1 MIRSCRILW
10 ERLTSKKGKLR
21 IARLR
26 SASCLQYKPWCEP
39 FEDRLALNYSFG
51 AAAYQPI
58 NLVAGAPGVFTIIN
72 YADDLAAPINL
83 GTNTFNFFGT
93 TYTGFNQLFASSNAL
108 VTFEFG
114 NSNAVN
120 TDLTSLPQEAA
131 IAPMWTDWIKT
142 SGGPMLLGQFDSGNN
157 RLILQWDKL
166 DSVNSPTTPIPAT
179 FQLILQLNSGN
190 TPGTIT
196 FNYASVDTGNA
207 DANGATSTIG
217 IKNRGTQGPDRI
229 LVSFNSTNPLIGNNQ
244 AIQITW
250 DNPVPVITGLSATS
264 AVEGSSPVPLTVTG
278 SNFSTSSVVQ
288 VNGASLA
295 TTFGNASQLQVT
307 LPALVLAE
315 EGNLNIT
322 VLNPGNH
329 VSNSEVFTV
338 ADASLAAT
346 HQSINATEGLPFTGV
361 VATFTDANPNSTT
374 ADFSATITWGDGHTS
389 NGTVAVNP
397 TGGFTVT
404 GSNTYLDEGSYS
416 LTVHIVD
423 DGGAVTDIS
432 GTAVV
437 ADASLTAAG
446 SAITATEGA
455 GFNGVVATFTD
466 ANPNSTTADFSA
478 TITWGDGHTS
488 NGTVAV
494 NPTGGFTVTG
504 SNTYL
509 DEGSY
514 SPTVHIV
521 DDGGAVA
528 DISGTAVVADASLTA
543 TGSAIT
549 ATEGA
554 GFNGVVATFT
564 DANPNSTAADFSA
577 TIIWGDGHTSN
588 GTVAVNPT
596 GGFTVTGSN
605 TYLDEGSYSPTVQIA
620 DDGGAVANVTSPA
633 VVADAS
639 LTAKG
644 SAITATEGA
653 GFNGVVATFT
663 DTNPNSTT
671 ADFSATITW
680 GDGQTSS
687 GIVAANP
694 NGGFNVLGT
703 NTYHLQGSYAITVQ
717 IHDVGGTSTTAAS
730 MAQIADGPL
739 TATGSTFNVT
749 TGVAFSNVVAT
760 FTDSNPFGQAGDF
773 TAAIAWGDS
782 TRSMGTVVANAN
794 GGFSVLGNHSYGK
807 RGSYSLT
814 IAILDKGGSSA
825 TASSTVLVSHSK
837 PVVKATVRP
846 ATTSWETAILSGSFS
861 DLVSQHHVLLV
872 NWGDGKVTTLDLH
885 TGTGG
890 LFSLRHHYAGSFIR
904 RHPQGV
910 NIVVKFL
917 LDDGTFSDPLV
928 LHSSFFHHRYHL
940 HQ

>member
-446 SAITATEGA
+446 SAIM
-455 GFNGVVATFTD
+455 
-466 ANPNSTTADFSA
+466 
-478 TITWGDGHTS
+478 
-488 NGTVAV
+488 
-494 NPTGGFTVTG
+494 
-504 SNTYL
+504 
-509 DEGSY
+509 
-514 SPTVHIV
+514 
-521 DDGGAVA
+521 
-528 DISGTAVVADASLTA
+528 
-543 TGSAIT
+543 

>member
-1 MIRSCRILW
+1 MRAHDCVTDLTNQPAIPCLFHTGRGLPGTLKESRTSIMIRSCRILW

-423 DGGAVTDIS
+423 DGGAVADIS

-437 ADASLTAAG
+437 ADASLTAA
-446 SAITATEGA
+446 
-455 GFNGVVATFTD
+455 
-466 ANPNSTTADFSA
+466 
-478 TITWGDGHTS
+478 
-488 NGTVAV
+488 
-494 NPTGGFTVTG
+494 
-504 SNTYL
+504 
-509 DEGSY
+509 
-514 SPTVHIV
+514 
-521 DDGGAVA
+521 
-528 DISGTAVVADASLTA
+528 
-543 TGSAIT
+543 GSAIT